1 MFEPL
6 VNSTLALDQEMNYNF
21 YHVAQGSV
29 LPRGG
34 TSLVPTDSVYNVGS
48 STYPWDSVYVNS
60 VHCNS
65 ITSYTGTNLLW
76 TKLTEI
82 YFSTGN
88 ATTTGIRASI
98 SGLNGDN
105 YCELQIIARLNAD
118 TTQTAMRMY
127 FNGDSDSAKYF
138 CCQLQNSISAMYGTV
153 PSEVPIMC
161 NVNVSDLTNPS
172 SYCVSFWNTKTGT
185 YRRGNVIQLMN
196 AHGGNIVPRAIIGHT
211 VYKNS
216 ATTITSL
223 IFAAS
228 TICAGSYVGIW
239 ARG

>member
-1 MFEPL
+1 M
-6 VNSTLALDQEMNYNF
+6 ALDQEMNYNF

-34 TSLVPTDSVYNVGS
+34 TSLVPTDSVYDIGS

-60 VHCNS
+60 VHCS
-65 ITSYTGTNLLW
+65 STSYTGTNLLW
-76 TKLTEI
+76 TKLTDV

-88 ATTTGIRASI
+88 ATTTTTPHIRAEI

-105 YCELQIIARLNAD
+105 HHELQIIARLNAD
-118 TTQTAMRMY
+118 TTQTTMKMY
-127 FNGDSDSAKYF
+127 FNGDSVSANYDCLK
-138 CCQLQNSISAMYGTV
+138 LQNSLSTMYGTG
-153 PSEVPIMC
+153 SAEAPIMC
-161 NVNVSDLTNPS
+161 DVNTSDLTNPS
-172 SYCVSFWNTKTGT
+172 SYCMSFLNTKTGT
-185 YRRGNVIQLMN
+185 YRRGNMIRLMN
-196 AHGGNIVPRAIIGHT
+196 AHEGNVVPRTIIGNI

-223 IFAAS
+223 VFEAN

-239 ARG
+239 TRG